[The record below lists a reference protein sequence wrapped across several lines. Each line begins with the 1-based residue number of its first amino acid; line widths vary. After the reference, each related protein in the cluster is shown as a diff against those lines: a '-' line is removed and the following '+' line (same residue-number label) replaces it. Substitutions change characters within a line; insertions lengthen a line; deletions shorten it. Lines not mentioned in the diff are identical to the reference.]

1 MPEVLVIG
9 QNGQLGHELL
19 TQLRAQNIDALGTT
33 REQLDISHP
42 AAISEFIASHAGVRA
57 VYNATAY
64 NAVDT
69 AETDQ
74 DDAFRI
80 NALAPAAIA
89 AACRQINAK
98 FIHFSTD
105 YVYGDGYSDPID
117 ESQPANPCSVYGRS
131 KRQGEILA
139 LQNNPETYVI
149 RTCGLYSER
158 RHNFVRTMLRHA
170 LKGAP
175 LKVVNDQLVTPTW
188 VRPLAKSA
196 IALAQQPVTGIYHA
210 SAHGQ
215 CTWFKYAQTI
225 FNTLEISADLTPVSQ
240 STWAA
245 PAKRPTYSVLD
256 NRMLRLLNLDF
267 FDDWHHD
274 LDLFLSEYGQKIIDE
289 ETPI

>member
-19 TQLRAQNIDALGTT
+19 TQLRTQNITALGIT
-33 REQLDISHP
+33 REQLDVTQP
-42 AAISEFIASHAGVRA
+42 AAIAELFSSHPNVRT
-57 VYNATAY
+57 VFNATAY

-69 AETDQ
+69 AETHP
-74 DDAFRI
+74 DDAFRT
-80 NALAPAAIA
+80 NTLAPAALA
-89 AACRQINAK
+89 AACRQHGAR
-98 FIHFSTD
+98 FVHFSTD
-105 YVYGDGYSDPID
+105 YVFGDGYSDPID

-139 LQNNPETYVI
+139 LQNNPDTFVL

-158 RHNFVRTMLRHA
+158 RHNFIRTMLRHA

-188 VRPLAKSA
+188 VRPLARSA
-196 IALAQQPVTGIYHA
+196 IALAQQPVAGIFHA

-215 CTWFKYAQTI
+215 CTWFEYAQYI

-240 STWAA
+240 TTWAA
-245 PAKRPTYSVLD
+245 AARRPTYSVLD
-256 NRMLRLLNLDF
+256 NRLLRLLDIDF
-267 FDDWHHD
+267 FNDWHHD
-274 LDLFLSEYGQKIIDE
+274 LDEFLGMYGQRIIE
-289 ETPI
+289 EEA